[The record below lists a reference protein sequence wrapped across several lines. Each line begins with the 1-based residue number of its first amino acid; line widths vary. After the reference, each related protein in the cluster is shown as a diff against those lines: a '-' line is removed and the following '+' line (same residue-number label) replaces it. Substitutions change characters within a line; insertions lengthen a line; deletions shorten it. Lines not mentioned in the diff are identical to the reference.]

1 MYSKISS
8 KALFLIF
15 YVIAALMLFSC
26 SGGSSSG
33 SDAGADTLDM
43 SFTSR
48 AGFNVDGNVYHSLLL
63 SGTESSGDAVLTNG
77 SGTLTGTYSRS
88 SSRAVVNGYYC
99 YVHWADGVIRDDNYI
114 CKVTV
119 IDGTVTM
126 DITINNTRSLYMGTT
141 EEVSV
146 DPFEGTE
153 WAYTFAGNTA
163 VMLTFHNGNVGGGI
177 VESILNEYHAGNNSP
192 LITDCWYDE
201 STKYTV
207 TVNSAGEYKAVFL
220 KCKKDNDHIEVNE
233 WHTAVIK
240 GNELIY
246 GKEIHSVSKVDSYKS
261 DQDIPACVMSKSN

>member
-1 MYSKISS
+1 MYSKSFS
-8 KALFLIF
+8 KALLLIF
-15 YVIAALMLFSC
+15 SVIAALMLVSC
-26 SGGSSSG
+26 SGGGSSG
-33 SDAGADTLDM
+33 SDADADTLDM

-77 SGTLTGTYSRS
+77 SGTLTGTYSRA
-88 SSRAVVNGYYC
+88 SSRAVFNGYYC
-99 YVHWADGVIRDDNYI
+99 YIHWADGVIRDDNYI

-153 WAYTFAGNTA
+153 WAYTGSGNIT
-163 VMLTFHNGNVGGGI
+163 LTFHNGNVGGTA
-177 VESILNEYHAGNNSP
+177 VESILSGYHVANNSP

-220 KCKKDNDHIEVNE
+220 KCKKDNAHIEVNE

-240 GNELIY
+240 GNELIN
-246 GKEIHSVSKVDSYKS
+246 GKEVHSVSKVDSYKS
-261 DQDIPACVMSKSN
+261 DQDIPAFNMVKTN